1 MRSQSAIRRSKRWN
15 AQNNTAISS
24 AEYGSTGQA
33 PRSANISAKPNDSPH
48 NEAKSHHRPRGPIA
62 SWRREV
68 SENSPSAPGLP
79 ATGSE
84 TPALRIETALRSKN
98 PEDLSMACAGAE

>member
-1 MRSQSAIRRSKRWN
+1 M
-15 AQNNTAISS
+15 
-24 AEYGSTGQA
+24 
-33 PRSANISAKPNDSPH
+33 NISAKPNDNPQS
-48 NEAKSHHRPRGPIA
+48 EANSHHRPRGPIA

-84 TPALRIETALRSKN
+84 TPALCIERALRSKN
-98 PEDLSMACAGAE
+98 PSDLSMARAGAERRTIPSPRWRRHGF